1 MRFIEILKETWQEM
15 ICYNEGLTMCMLVI
29 SLLGI
34 VLLMVSYKGFFL
46 TVVCLILGAAVSMV
60 VRFILK
66 FFIIFITLSKQKD

>member
-15 ICYNEGLTMCMLVI
+15 LCYNEGLTMCMLVI

-34 VLLMVSYKGFFL
+34 VVLMVSFKGFFL
-46 TVVCLILGAAVSMV
+46 TVIGLIVGTVVATS

-66 FFIIFITLSKQKD
+66 FISIFYTLSKQKD